1 MDCEKN
7 KDASLLVQSI
17 ENNLDGSSNTN
28 IQSIRKYN
36 LSESTIE
43 ILY

>member
-17 ENNLDGSSNTN
+17 ENNLDSSSNTK
-28 IQSIRKYN
+28 SN
-36 LSESTIE
+36 LLESTIE
-43 ILY
+43 TLY